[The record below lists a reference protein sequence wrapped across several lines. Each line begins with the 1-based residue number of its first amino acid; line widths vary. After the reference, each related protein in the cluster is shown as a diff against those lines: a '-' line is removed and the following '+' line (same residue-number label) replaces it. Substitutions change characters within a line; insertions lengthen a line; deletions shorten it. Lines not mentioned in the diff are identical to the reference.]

1 MAQFVDWLYK
11 QLNKRNWSISQLAR
25 MSQGETSHSN
35 ISKVLSGKLDP
46 TADFCLAVAR
56 ALGESEIDVLYMA
69 GHIHNREK
77 PLSFDDPFMRDLYQA
92 AERLTPDQRKMV
104 IALIDQMSAGSV
116 TLKVENDQ
124 VPEVQP

>member
-1 MAQFVDWLYK
+1 MAQFVNWLYQ

-35 ISKVLSGKLDP
+35 ISKVLSGKLAP

-77 PLSFDDPFMRDLYQA
+77 PITFDDPFMRELYQS
-92 AERLTPDQRKMV
+92 AENLTPDQRKT
-104 IALIDQMSAGSV
+104 ILALIEQMSAGNV
-116 TLKVENDQ
+116 TLKIENDQ
-124 VPEVQP
+124 VQKV